1 MEKAKKIKIILG
13 IIYLLILFIF
23 LWSFFSI
30 FSIDEISSYEF
41 IKKNRQL
48 LLDFKDN
55 NFLLI
60 TFMFLIMCIAWV
72 FLLGFGVPPAL
83 LAGFIFG
90 KWFGTLIISFS
101 LTVGATCLYFF
112 ANFFLKDFIR
122 EKFEKRFGKMIGNFK
137 KNEFLYF
144 FIYRF
149 VGGIPFAIA
158 NVLPTLFN
166 IKLKNYF
173 FGSLFGM
180 TPGLFIVA
188 SLGSGLEKIIDE
200 NLVRPSFFDMIQS
213 PEIFIPIISFLF
225 LFVITFIIRKKLN

>member
-1 MEKAKKIKIILG
+1 METAKKIKIILG
-13 IIYLLILFIF
+13 IIYFLILFIF

-41 IKKNRQL
+41 IKKNRQS
-48 LLDFKDN
+48 LLDFKEN

-60 TFMFLIMCIAWV
+60 ALMFLIMCIVWV
-72 FLLGFGVPPAL
+72 FLLGFGVPVAL
-83 LAGFIFG
+83 LGGFIFG
-90 KWFGTLIISFS
+90 KWFGTLIVAFS

-122 EKFEKRFGKMIGNFK
+122 EKFEKRFGKMVDKFK

-144 FIYRF
+144 SIYRF
-149 VGGIPFAIA
+149 VGGIPFAIQ
-158 NVLPTLFN
+158 NILPTLFN
-166 IKLKNYF
+166 IKYKNYF
-173 FGSLFGM
+173 FGSFFGM
-180 TPGLFIVA
+180 MPGLFVIV

-200 NLVRPSFFDMIQS
+200 NLEPPLFFDLIKS
-213 PEIFIPIISFLF
+213 PEIFIPIIGFLF